1 MKPTHDDLR
10 FAIAAIG
17 DESVLL
23 SKVRPEAFEHLAT
36 IGLIYAVITAEGV
49 EWQMTP
55 AGEKLLPAI
64 IDGNEIPPLI

>member
-1 MKPTHDDLR
+1 MKPIHDDLR

-17 DESVLL
+17 DESDLL
-23 SKVRPEAFEHLAT
+23 SEVRPEAFEHLAT
-36 IGLIYAVITAEGV
+36 IDIIYAVTTTEGV
-49 EWQMTP
+49 EWQLTP